1 MRVNEGIYHM
11 WVAAYVRNCACMWV
25 TLRTCV
31 IHTVGVIHTVYVGD
45 CVCMLVTVRMCMC
58 MGDCVCL

>member
-45 CVCMLVTVRMCMC
+45 CLYVS
-58 MGDCVCL
+58 DCAYVHVYG